1 MVKQV
6 IQHKEGQTNLP
17 TQSDDTSSGSGGRSG
32 WSGLLIGGLVGA
44 AASFILT
51 PVYYGS
57 TKSHF
62 FEDGQW
68 GLIYFLS
75 VQSGALLGALLGCAI
90 ESSRSEPN
98 SQ

>member
-17 TQSDDTSSGSGGRSG
+17 TQSDDTSSGARSG

-90 ESSRSEPN
+90 KSSGSESD